1 MLDRVARLA
10 DGWLPES
17 RPPEGVAPQ
26 LEKLRGLLESHG
38 RDPGAFGLQARLSLR
53 DGDPDH
59 WRRCYAWYLENG
71 FTHFAVAT
79 IWCGASTLDE
89 HLAAL
94 QRFCDEVGVLQ

>member
-1 MLDRVARLA
+1 MSASQKTSLYSDWTSSAVGEAGLIVEYGLA
-10 DGWLPES
+10 S
-17 RPPEGVAPQ
+17 
-26 LEKLRGLLESHG
+26 
-38 RDPGAFGLQARLSLR
+38 FGLQARLSLR

-79 IWCGASTLDE
+79 IWCGATTLDE

-94 QRFCDEVGVLQ
+94 ERFRDEVGVLR